1 MPGPRAEA
9 AAGPGDDV
17 LATHQRCVAADALR
31 DELRVSMKLVVE
43 SITPGMM
50 PLPAGRL
57 MRSNTFH
64 VHYALAA
71 ERTRES

>member
-1 MPGPRAEA
+1 
-9 AAGPGDDV
+9 
-17 LATHQRCVAADALR
+17 
-31 DELRVSMKLVVE
+31 MKLVVE

-64 VHYALAA
+64 VPYALAA